1 MTTNYKRLSHF
12 FHQHVIT
19 QIWNLLD
26 KNVTKDER
34 CGLVH
39 RYVDNRGHVH
49 PETRSFFQRNLCDTC
64 AGYKGVWVNEVHI
77 TIDANGEKWLTIVA
91 LKSRRYYSIFETEA
105 AADILEAITKAIAS
119 HSTRVAA

>member
-1 MTTNYKRLSHF
+1 MTTDYKRFSHF

-26 KNVTKDER
+26 KNINNDDR

-39 RYVDNRGHVH
+39 RYVDNRGHIH
-49 PETRSFFQRNLCDTC
+49 PEKRSFFQRNLCNTC
-64 AGYKGVWVNEVHI
+64 AGYKGVWVNEVHV
-77 TIDANGEKWLTIVA
+77 TIDERGEKWLNVIA
-91 LKSRRYYSIFETEA
+91 LKSRRDYSIFETEA

-119 HSTRVAA
+119 RTSRMSA